1 MPPNPS
7 RQPAGSPR
15 PSPGKVDIRQVAE
28 ESGVSTATVSRVM
41 NRRSLVAEST
51 RLRVLQV
58 ADRLHY
64 VPTASARSL
73 RNNATMVIGVLVPDL
88 ANPVFVPFLRGVQ
101 RVAQAHGYAVLVVDA
116 QRSAKVER
124 RAVDVLHAQ
133 QVAALVL
140 AGSPRDPVRIEQL
153 RRDGLLVVDAS
164 GEIGSAP
171 ALVPDLEEPGIWA
184 MCDALAELEHRRI
197 GYVSRTRAH
206 GEAGRRRWAALSSR
220 CRQLGL
226 SAERVILGSS
236 PDITRSSRV
245 LTSVI
250 ERPDPVTA
258 LVCATHGL
266 APTVLRAL
274 RAADVDLPGDCSFV
288 TFGDSEWAAAFR
300 PTISAVS
307 LDLYSAASLVTTRV
321 LGVLTGSGAGFD
333 EQPAPARF
341 LPRESS
347 GPPPAP

>member
-1 MPPNPS
+1 MRPNPS
-7 RQPAGSPR
+7 RQPARPPG
-15 PSPGKVDIRQVAE
+15 PSPSKVDIRQVAE

-41 NRRSLVAEST
+41 NRRALVAEST
-51 RLRVLQV
+51 RIRVLQV

-73 RNNATMVIGVLVPDL
+73 RNNTTMVIGVLVPDL

-164 GEIGSAP
+164 GEIGSTP
-171 ALVPDLEEPGIWA
+171 ALVPELEEPGTWA
-184 MCDALAELEHRRI
+184 MCDALAELGHRHI
-197 GYVSRTRAH
+197 GYLSRVRAH
-206 GEAGRRRWAALSSR
+206 GEAGRRRWGALSTR

-226 SAERVILGSS
+226 SAERVILGGSPEITESS
-236 PDITRSSRV
+236 QV
-245 LTSVI
+245 LTNVI
-250 ERPDPVTA
+250 DRADPVTA

-266 APTVLRAL
+266 APTALRAL

-300 PTISAVS
+300 PTISVVS
-307 LDLYSAASLVTTRV
+307 LDLYSAASLMTTRV
-321 LGVLTGSGAGFD
+321 LGVLTGSRAGFD
-333 EQPAPARF
+333 QRPSPARF

-347 GPPPAP
+347 GPPPVR